1 MKIIYRLFCL
11 TSIALIA
18 VSFSFAQEQKK
29 KPNVL
34 FIAIDDL
41 KPILGCYGDKQIKT
55 PNIDRLAKMGTVFLS
70 NYCQQAVCGPTRAS
84 IMTGMRPDYTKIW
97 DLKTKMRDK
106 NPDIVSIPQY
116 FVSKGYSSQGI
127 GKVYDP
133 RCVDKELDKPSWSVP
148 YYKTAKKYYAPEY
161 GEPALE
167 RYQMKSTKDT
177 VGKYLQEALA
187 KGMKKA
193 DASEYAG
200 TKAKPTT
207 ECVDVP
213 DNAYNDGANA
223 LQAKDILIDLSKK
236 NEPFFFAVGF
246 AKPHLPF
253 VAPKKYWDL
262 YNREDMPLAPFQEKT
277 ANAVEAAYHNAGEIR
292 GYTDIPSL
300 TSFTDQKSY
309 GITLPVDKQKEL
321 IHGYYAAVSYT
332 DANVGI
338 LLNTLDS
345 LGLTSNTIIV
355 LWGDHGWH
363 LGDHNLWCKHTNFEQ
378 ATRTPLIISSPKVKS
393 SKTNS
398 TTEFVDIFPTLCDLA
413 GLEIPTNLAGKS
425 LVSVMKKPTSVI
437 KEYAVSQYP
446 RSNGGTETD
455 RSGYADAK
463 VMGYSIRNQQYRF
476 TLWMG
481 NNYRSSQPFNKD
493 YIIGT
498 ELYDYKNDPL
508 EKVNV
513 AKESKYTKVSKKM
526 YQQIIDFF
534 KSQQKQ

>member
-1 MKIIYRLFCL
+1 MKITYRIFCL
-11 TSIALIA
+11 TSITFIA
-18 VSFSFAQEQKK
+18 ANFSFAQEQKK

-116 FVSKGYSSQGI
+116 FASKGYSSQGI

-148 YYKTAKKYYAPEY
+148 YYKTAKKYYAPGY

-177 VGKYLQEALA
+177 VEKYLQEALA

-193 DASEYAG
+193 DANEYAG

-253 VAPKKYWDL
+253 VSPKKYWDL
-262 YNREDMPLAPFQEKT
+262 YNREEMPLAPFQEKT

-292 GYTDIPSL
+292 GYTDIPPL
-300 TSFTDQKSY
+300 TSFTDQKNY

-425 LVSVMKKPTSVI
+425 LVSLMKKPTSVV

-455 RSGYADAK
+455 RSGYADSK

-513 AKESKYTKVSKKM
+513 AKETKYTKVSKKM

-534 KSQQKQ
+534 KSQQKP

>member
-1 MKIIYRLFCL
+1 MKITYRIFCL
-11 TSIALIA
+11 TSITFIA
-18 VSFSFAQEQKK
+18 ANFSFAQEQKK

-116 FVSKGYSSQGI
+116 FASKGYSSQGI

-148 YYKTAKKYYAPEY
+148 YYKTAKKYYAPGY

-177 VGKYLQEALA
+177 VEKYLQEALA

-193 DASEYAG
+193 DANEYAG

-253 VAPKKYWDL
+253 VSPKKYWDL
-262 YNREDMPLAPFQEKT
+262 YNREEMPLAPFQEKT

-292 GYTDIPSL
+292 GYTDIPPL

-393 SKTNS
+393 SKTTS

-413 GLEIPTNLAGKS
+413 GLEIPTNLDGKS
-425 LVSVMKKPTSVI
+425 LVSVMKKPTSVF

-455 RSGYADAK
+455 RSGYADSK
-463 VMGYSIRNQQYRF
+463 VMGYSIRTQQYRF

-513 AKESKYTKVSKKM
+513 AKETKYTKVSKKM

-534 KSQQKQ
+534 KSQQKS

>member
-1 MKIIYRLFCL
+1 MKIIYRIFCL
-11 TSIALIA
+11 TSITFIA
-18 VSFSFAQEQKK
+18 ANFSFAQEQKK

-116 FVSKGYSSQGI
+116 FASKGYSSQGI

-148 YYKTAKKYYAPEY
+148 YYKTAKKYYAPGY

-177 VGKYLQEALA
+177 VEKYLQEALA

-193 DASEYAG
+193 DANEYAG

-253 VAPKKYWDL
+253 VSPKKYWDL
-262 YNREDMPLAPFQEKT
+262 YNREEMPLAPFQEKT

-300 TSFTDQKSY
+300 TSFKDQKNY

-425 LVSVMKKPTSVI
+425 LVSLMKKPTSVV

-455 RSGYADAK
+455 RSGYADSK

-513 AKESKYTKVSKKM
+513 AKETKYTKVSKKM